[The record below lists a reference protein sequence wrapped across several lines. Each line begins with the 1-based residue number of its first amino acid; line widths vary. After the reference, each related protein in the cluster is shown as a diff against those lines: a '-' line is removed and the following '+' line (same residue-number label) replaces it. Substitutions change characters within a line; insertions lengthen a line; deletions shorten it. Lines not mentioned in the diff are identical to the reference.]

1 MIKVCFIISL
11 LFSLLSPVFSYAA
24 DGDFKSFLEQNSDT
38 FKQPSAPMK
47 LFIKH
52 AEKAVN
58 SFLNAQ
64 ELYAVYTESND
75 LNVTEEYRN
84 DLLKLIEVD
93 TQKFLE
99 NISIITAMYTN
110 YDKKLQPEIVRL
122 IIQFLSAR
130 LKKYQLHQNNVFLDG
145 LAYRTLEK
153 NNFPNTFEP
162 IKEKNSTFLLKVAN
176 LFSKPNLK
184 QIGMFQA
191 LAATIAYLGEI
202 VSYDSSVL
210 FNYSL
215 GAGISIQLFVFY
227 LVKTFISN
235 NIDLDNQKQP
245 KYMVQRTKKLI
256 LDMLIQLKEYNQ
268 TLCKHSSKPS

>member
-24 DGDFKSFLEQNSDT
+24 DGEFKSFLERNSDT

-84 DLLKLIEVD
+84 DLLKLIEAD

-110 YDKKLQPEIVRL
+110 YDRKIQPEIVRL

-153 NNFPNTFEP
+153 NNFPNIFEP
-162 IKEKNSTFLLKVAN
+162 IKEKNSPFLLKVAN

-191 LAATIAYLGEI
+191 LAATIVYLGEI
-202 VSYDSSVL
+202 VS
-210 FNYSL
+210 
-215 GAGISIQLFVFY
+215 
-227 LVKTFISN
+227 
-235 NIDLDNQKQP
+235 
-245 KYMVQRTKKLI
+245 
-256 LDMLIQLKEYNQ
+256 MLIFI
-268 TLCKHSSKPS
+268 PDI